1 MSYLSVLLLKDA
13 YLGTIYVATW
23 YAVLYPE
30 IILNTI
36 SLMNVFTGSIED
48 SLTLTGKGFYYY
60 YFLFS
65 LCGDYYRHS
74 LGILSLKITEI

>member
-48 SLTLTGKGFYYY
+48 SLTGKGFYYY